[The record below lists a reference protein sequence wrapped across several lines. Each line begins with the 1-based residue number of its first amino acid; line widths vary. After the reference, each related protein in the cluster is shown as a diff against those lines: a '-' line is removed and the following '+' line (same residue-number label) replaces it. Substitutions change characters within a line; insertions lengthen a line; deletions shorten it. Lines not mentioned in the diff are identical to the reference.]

1 MQHSDHSGAD
11 RRSATPRTPSSSDL
25 LTLDQAADYLNVTGH
40 FVRRLTHERRLPF
53 LKVGRLV
60 RIRRK
65 DLDDFLEVRLVP
77 AVRR

>member
-1 MQHSDHSGAD
+1 MEHLDQSASR
-11 RRSATPRTPSSSDL
+11 RRSATPRRSSSGDL

-40 FVRRLTHERRLPF
+40 FIRRLTHERRMPF

-60 RIRRK
+60 RIRHR
-65 DLDDFLEVRLVP
+65 DLDDFLEGHMVP

>member
-1 MQHSDHSGAD
+1 MDQLDLSTST
-11 RRSATPRTPSSSDL
+11 RRSATPRRSSRGDL
-25 LTLDQAADYLNVTGH
+25 LTLDQAAEYLNVTGH
-40 FVRRLTHERRLPF
+40 FIRRLTHERRLPF

-65 DLDDFLEVRLVP
+65 DLDEFLEGHLVP

>member
-1 MQHSDHSGAD
+1 MDQLELATPR
-11 RRSATPRTPSSSDL
+11 RRSATPRHLPSREL

-40 FVRRLTHERRLPF
+40 FIRRLTHERRLPF

-60 RIRRK
+60 RIRRR
-65 DLDDFLEVRLVP
+65 DLDDFLEGHLVP